1 MHLEKFSK
9 TLLLTYLIL
18 LISFA
23 GGCGGGGDQLE
34 KQQDGNSG
42 GTKEQGSEV
51 NKDAPQDK
59 IAFGT
64 VRTVDSEARSIRMR
78 PTTEEQSEQPVR
90 FKIAENA
97 KITLG
102 EEKAELADVK
112 KGQQARI
119 TYFVRKKTGVAREVV
134 LFSGGGAS
142 SEGGEQTG

>member
-1 MHLEKFSK
+1 
-9 TLLLTYLIL
+9 
-18 LISFA
+18 
-23 GGCGGGGDQLE
+23 
-34 KQQDGNSG
+34 
-42 GTKEQGSEV
+42 
-51 NKDAPQDK
+51 
-59 IAFGT
+59 
-64 VRTVDSEARSIRMR
+64 MR